1 MFELSSLCRHK
12 VNYGLVNSS
21 RIRINLMISPLFGNG
36 LRQKH
41 HHQINGFFFSFFFN
55 FEGPRSSRCQIVN
68 VYTLAIK

>member
-41 HHQINGFFFSFFFN
+41 HHQINGFFFSFFF
-55 FEGPRSSRCQIVN
+55 
-68 VYTLAIK
+68 LL